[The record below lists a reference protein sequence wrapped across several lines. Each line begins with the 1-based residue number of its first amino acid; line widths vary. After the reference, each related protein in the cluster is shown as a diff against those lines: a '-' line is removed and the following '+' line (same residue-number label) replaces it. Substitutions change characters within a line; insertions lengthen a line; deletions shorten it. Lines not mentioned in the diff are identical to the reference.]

1 MLQSL
6 HVKNLA
12 LIDEIEVEF
21 AEGLNI
27 LTGETGAGKSIILG
41 SVNLAL
47 GGRYTKDLIR
57 QGENYALVELVF
69 TVTEKSRL
77 KALEKLCIYPEDG
90 LLILSR
96 KLMDGRSVSRIN
108 GETVTIAVLKEVA
121 AILIDIH
128 GQHEH
133 QSLLYKKNHLG
144 FVDAFAWDYLA
155 DIKKQ
160 AASAYQEYRTCK
172 KTLDEADMDESSRAK
187 ELDFLKFEVSEIL
200 NAYFGEGKW
209 DENLITSQE
218 SLASERNEY
227 DGENR
232 KLWIVQTGVGFLSIT
247 ITYKDEVPDEKVRL
261 QEGEDLLQTLN
272 INIMDEYMKQ
282 TDFVNDDRSVYT
294 YYLQQDGIK
303 ISPEGY
309 SIGSEGDETEYYGQ
323 FAKISMEDNGYMIMI
338 QKASEVVGRESISE
352 RQQISDEDAIQAVYD
367 AVWNGLQIP
376 ALQTN
381 PIADSL
387 QVEVQYIPVDM
398 GSNTGEYVYD
408 IGFYVK
414 QLIDQDGSDALWH
427 FTGLVDAT
435 MPYCYSFTMAR
446 ESDEEFQTEYLKI
459 SDRKK

>member
-1 MLQSL
+1 MRKRISVCMLAAMMSVTSMYSFAAHGAETKTEQET
-6 HVKNLA
+6 
-12 LIDEIEVEF
+12 EIERESETQ
-21 AEGLNI
+21 AEEAVDPLSADRI
-27 LTGETGAGKSIILG
+27 L
-41 SVNLAL
+41 
-47 GGRYTKDLIR
+47 
-57 QGENYALVELVF
+57 
-69 TVTEKSRL
+69 
-77 KALEKLCIYPEDG
+77 
-90 LLILSR
+90 
-96 KLMDGRSVSRIN
+96 M
-108 GETVTIAVLKEVA
+108 
-121 AILIDIH
+121 
-128 GQHEH
+128 
-133 QSLLYKKNHLG
+133 
-144 FVDAFAWDYLA
+144 
-155 DIKKQ
+155 
-160 AASAYQEYRTCK
+160 
-172 KTLDEADMDESSRAK
+172 RAR
-187 ELDFLKFEVSEIL
+187 KFEVSD
-200 NAYFGEGKW
+200 FGEGKW
-209 DENLITSQE
+209 NENLITSQE

-398 GSNTGEYVYD
+398 GTNKDEYVYD
-408 IGFYVK
+408 IGLYVK
-414 QLIDQDGSDALWH
+414 QMINPDDGSDQLWY

-435 MPYCYSFTMAR
+435 MPYCYTFTMAA
-446 ESDEEFQTEYLKI
+446 DFDDDFQTEYLRI
-459 SDRKK
+459 SDRE

>member
-1 MLQSL
+1 MKLEETCMRKRISVCMLAAMMSVTSMYSFVAQG
-6 HVKNLA
+6 
-12 LIDEIEVEF
+12 
-21 AEGLNI
+21 AENE
-27 LTGETGAGKSIILG
+27 TEQETGIEQESEESQTQAEEAVDPMSADQIL
-41 SVNLAL
+41 
-47 GGRYTKDLIR
+47 
-57 QGENYALVELVF
+57 
-69 TVTEKSRL
+69 
-77 KALEKLCIYPEDG
+77 
-90 LLILSR
+90 
-96 KLMDGRSVSRIN
+96 M
-108 GETVTIAVLKEVA
+108 
-121 AILIDIH
+121 
-128 GQHEH
+128 
-133 QSLLYKKNHLG
+133 
-144 FVDAFAWDYLA
+144 
-155 DIKKQ
+155 
-160 AASAYQEYRTCK
+160 
-172 KTLDEADMDESSRAK
+172 RAR
-187 ELDFLKFEVSEIL
+187 KFEVSEIL

-398 GSNTGEYVYD
+398 GTNKDEYVYD
-408 IGFYVK
+408 IGLYVK
-414 QLIDQDGSDALWH
+414 QMINPDDGSDQLWY

-435 MPYCYSFTMAR
+435 MPYCYTFTMAA
-446 ESDEEFQTEYLKI
+446 DFDDDFQTEYLRI
-459 SDRKK
+459 SDRE